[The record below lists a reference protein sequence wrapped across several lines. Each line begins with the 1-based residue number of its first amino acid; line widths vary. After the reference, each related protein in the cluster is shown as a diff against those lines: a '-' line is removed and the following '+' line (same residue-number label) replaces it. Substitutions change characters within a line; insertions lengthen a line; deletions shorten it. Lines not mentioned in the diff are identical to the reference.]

1 MAKGNG
7 GVFER
12 DSSCLVVIDVQ
23 AYFLGK
29 LPLHERRPLV
39 ERIAWLMRVARA
51 LGIPIV
57 ATAEDIA
64 RNGTLVPELVAELP
78 TGAPIFDKLIFG
90 LDRQDDIRAA
100 ALATGRDTF
109 VLTGMET
116 DVCVAHS
123 ALGLKARGFRP
134 VVIDDASASPPPHHE
149 HGLRRVRDAG
159 IAVTSA
165 KGIYYE
171 WVRDLVTHHRIKSL
185 TNEPLPAGLT
195 L

>member
-1 MAKGNG
+1 MAKNG
-7 GVFER
+7 VCER

-51 LGIPIV
+51 LHIPIL
-57 ATAEDIA
+57 ATAEDIQ

-78 TGAPIFDKLIFG
+78 AGATIFDKLIFG
-90 LDRQDDIRAA
+90 LDRQDDIGEAVRK
-100 ALATGRDTF
+100 TGRDTF
-109 VLTGMET
+109 VVVGMET

-123 ALGLKARGFRP
+123 ALGLQARGVRP
-134 VVIDDASASPPPHHE
+134 VVIDDACASPPPHHE
-149 HGLRRVRDAG
+149 HGLRRLRDAG
-159 IAVTSA
+159 VAVTSA

-171 WVRDLVTHHRIKSL
+171 WVRDLATHHRIKNLS
-185 TNEPLPAGLT
+185 NEPLPTGLT

>member
-1 MAKGNG
+1 MAKGN

-29 LPLHERRPLV
+29 LPLHERRPLI

-51 LGIPIV
+51 LDIPIV

-78 TGAPIFDKLIFG
+78 TGAPIHDKMIFG
-90 LDRQDDIRAA
+90 LDRQDNIRAA
-100 ALATGRDTF
+100 VQAAGRQVQ
-109 VLTGMET
+109 VLVGMET

-123 ALGLKARGFRP
+123 ALGLAALGLCP
-134 VVIDDASASPPPHHE
+134 VVIADASASPPPHHE
-149 HGLRRVRDAG
+149 HGLRRLRDAG
-159 IAVTSA
+159 VAVTSA

-171 WVRDLVTHHRIKSL
+171 WVRDLATHRRIEGL
-185 TNEPLPAGLT
+185 NDPLPAGLT